1 MESSEP
7 ARSDCFRN
15 CNNNIFFPSVEGE
28 QEGTESN
35 LSDEIPASVLYSSE
49 FCNLYVAS
57 TKISPKPIY
66 IGVRS
71 QHTDM

>member
-1 MESSEP
+1 MNQHEVIVFEIVIILFS
-7 ARSDCFRN
+7 
-15 CNNNIFFPSVEGE
+15 IPSVEGE